1 MILLKKIHILP
12 FLLLASL
19 MMASLSSSAQA
30 QITKPYDIKLVRL
43 TEILGAVHYLR
54 ELCGADEGQKWRKK
68 MKELID
74 VEGSSARRR
83 SRLVKSFNHGYRGYR
98 RTYRKCTKPA
108 VIAISRFMDEGEKL
122 ASQIVNENK

>member
-1 MILLKKIHILP
+1 MVI
-12 FLLLASL
+12 
-19 MMASLSSSAQA
+19 SSVGGDVQKSFAA
-30 QITKPYDIKLVRL
+30 KPYDIKLMRL

-54 ELCGADEGQKWRKK
+54 ELCGANEGQKWRKK

-108 VIAISRFMDEGEKL
+108 VIAIARFMDEGAKISSE
-122 ASQIVNENK
+122 IVQENK